1 MLELI
6 FGKVIFMEN
15 LTPKQQLIYDFIKS
29 EIRHRGITPSIREIG
44 NASGLSS
51 TSSVHA
57 QLETL
62 ERKGYILRSKSKNR
76 CIEIL
81 EDNFYS
87 DSALDIE
94 YSSIPIV
101 GTVTAGMPIL
111 AEENLEGYFPVPVN
125 YLQNNETFMLRV
137 RGNSM
142 INCGILN
149 NDLVLVNQQ
158 NTAENGEI
166 VIALLDDSA
175 TCKRFYRE
183 KDFIRLQ
190 PENDD
195 YQPIIVRDIK
205 ILGKVI
211 GLFRTFK

>member
-1 MLELI
+1 
-6 FGKVIFMEN
+6 MEK
-15 LTPKQQLIYDFIKS
+15 LTPKQQLIYDFIKA
-29 EIRHRGITPSIREIG
+29 EIRRGVTPSIREIG

-81 EDNFYS
+81 EDNFYTEQQG
-87 DSALDIE
+87 ADIE
-94 YSSIPIV
+94 YSSVPII
-101 GTVTAGMPIL
+101 GTVTAGLPIL
-111 AEENLEGYFPVPVN
+111 AEENLEGYFPVPVD
-125 YLQNNETFMLRV
+125 YLKNNDTFMLRV
-137 RGNSM
+137 RGSSM

-175 TCKRFYRE
+175 TCKRFFRE
-183 KDFIRLQ
+183 KDFVRLQ

-195 YQPIIVRDIK
+195 YEPIIVRDVK

-211 GLFRTFK
+211 GLFRSFK